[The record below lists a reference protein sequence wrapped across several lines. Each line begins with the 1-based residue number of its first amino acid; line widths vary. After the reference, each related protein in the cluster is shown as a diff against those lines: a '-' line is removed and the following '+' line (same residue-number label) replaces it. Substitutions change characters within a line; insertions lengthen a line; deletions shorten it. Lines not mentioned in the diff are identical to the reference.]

1 MALIDDV
8 KTALRISHT
17 KLDADIT
24 TKLDADITETIDAG
38 KKDLSIAGVAVVDDA
53 DALIE
58 QAIKMYCR
66 YVYNYQGQSE
76 RWERAYIALKQ
87 ALALCSDYNTEA
99 TTP

>member
-24 TKLDADITETIDAG
+24 DTIAAG
-38 KKDLSIAGVAVVDDA
+38 KKDLSIAGVAVISDDDQLTA
-53 DALIE
+53 

-76 RWERAYIALKQ
+76 RWERAYTALKQ
-87 ALALCSDYNTEA
+87 ALALCGDYNTEA

>member
-1 MALIDDV
+1 MALTDDV

-24 TKLDADITETIDAG
+24 ETIAAG
-38 KKDLSIAGVAVVDDA
+38 KKDLSIAGVAVISDDDPLTA
-53 DALIE
+53 

-76 RWERAYIALKQ
+76 RWERAYTALKQ